1 MDTLRLRFA
10 HPDVADL
17 PLGPG
22 EHGVGHVGA
31 DGELRPAD
39 DAPAVRFCV
48 DHRGVWLRV
57 SEGTAGV
64 HVNGRQV
71 LRMAML
77 RVGDAVFVDG
87 VGMRLVS
94 GRAVPAP
101 PAALMAAP
109 VPVQGDP
116 RVLVRGVGGRHH
128 GRSFPLDGPLLVGSA
143 ADADNRIDEPAFAAR
158 HARFELHDDEVVLRD
173 LGSADGSEVNGEPVR
188 DALLQPG
195 DQVVF
200 DAHHRF
206 VLEAPARAAVPTRA
220 DDGHDDAGH
229 VAFDDDARHRAPP
242 GPSAKRWPWLLLAAL
257 VLASLLAALLLFG
270 AA

>member
-17 PLGPG
+17 PLGAG
-22 EHGVGHVGA
+22 EHGVGRAAA
-31 DGELRPAD
+31 DGELRPTEE
-39 DAPAVRFCV
+39 APAVCFCV

-57 SEGTAGV
+57 AEGTIGV

-94 GRAVPAP
+94 GRPVPLP
-101 PAALMAAP
+101 SAALLAAP
-109 VPVQGDP
+109 VPAQGDP
-116 RVLVRGVGGRHH
+116 RVLIRGVGGHHH

-143 ADADNRIDEPAFAAR
+143 VESDIRIDEPAFSGR
-158 HARFELHDDEVVLRD
+158 HARFELHDGEVLLRD
-173 LGSADGSEVNGEPVR
+173 LGSPEGSEVNGEPVR

-206 VLEAPARAAVPTRA
+206 VLEAPARAEHVPPSDA
-220 DDGHDDAGH
+220 LDDDGHDH
-229 VAFDDDARHRAPP
+229 FDDDAGDTPAPR
-242 GPSAKRWPWLLLAAL
+242 PSAKRWPWLLFAAVVLAAL
-257 VLASLLAALLLFG
+257 LALLLLFG